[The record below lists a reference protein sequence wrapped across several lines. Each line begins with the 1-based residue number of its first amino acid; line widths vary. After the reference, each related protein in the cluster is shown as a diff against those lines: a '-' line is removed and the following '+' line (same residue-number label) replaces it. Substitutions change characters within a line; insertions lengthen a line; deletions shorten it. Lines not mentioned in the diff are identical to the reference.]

1 MKTVNMHAAKSSLSR
16 LVRDVSCGIEAEII
30 IAIDGKPAARIVPLE
45 QQRARELGLD
55 RGLVA
60 VATDF
65 DDVDAEIANLFE
77 GRA

>member
-16 LVRDVSCGIEAEII
+16 LVHDVSSGIESEIV

-45 QQRARELGLD
+45 KPHPRELGLD

-60 VATDF
+60 VAADF
-65 DDVDAEIANLFE
+65 DDVDHEIADLFE
-77 GRA
+77 GGA